1 MVLVKSSLPAAIVS
15 STSRLTAGIYALRP
29 SSTTVVTPGPV
40 QDNLKKPLK
49 KRLSSRVTRLTA
61 PRGLHTQQPEAE
73 LYDRDTLEPGGSKIQ
88 SAKNVQSTFFR
99 FFIFTFI

>member
-1 MVLVKSSLPAAIVS
+1 MVLVKSSPPAAIVS

-40 QDNLKKPLK
+40 QDNLKKPQK

-61 PRGLHTQQPEAE
+61 PRDLHTQ
-73 LYDRDTLEPGGSKIQ
+73 
-88 SAKNVQSTFFR
+88 STAR
-99 FFIFTFI
+99 G